1 MDAPRCA
8 LPSLVDSPPPESG
21 PSERPP
27 RPASPAVD
35 TSTPIGRAVAGF
47 YLAFEAVDD
56 SDRIRQT
63 ANRLG
68 RQHAPE
74 SDSRQKYLALAH
86 GITHVETVRRHAHHT
101 LREIANTAARTAE
114 RLTQD
119 AANLPSDIN
128 DAIDAAV
135 RRESI
140 AVCDRAVQMINGQ
153 TRLVLD
159 LDEVTTAITVDDWL
173 ASHGLA
179 G

>member
-1 MDAPRCA
+1 MDVPRCA
-8 LPSLVDSPPPESG
+8 LPSLVDSSMPESA
-21 PSERPP
+21 PSQRPA

-35 TSTPIGRAVAGF
+35 TSTPVGRAVAGF

-56 SDRIRQT
+56 SDRIRE
-63 ANRLG
+63 AADRLG

-86 GITHVETVRRHAHHT
+86 GVANVEKIRRHAQRT
-101 LREIANTAARTAE
+101 LREIATTATRTAE
-114 RLTQD
+114 RLTED
-119 AANLPSDIN
+119 SADLPSDIS

-140 AVCDRAVQMINGQ
+140 AVCERAVHMINEQ
-153 TRLVLD
+153 TRVVLD
-159 LDEVTTAITVDDWL
+159 LDEVTATITVDDWL
-173 ASHGLA
+173 ASHGLT

>member
-1 MDAPRCA
+1 MDVPRCA
-8 LPSLVDSPPPESG
+8 LPSLVDSALPESA
-21 PSERPP
+21 PSQRPP

-56 SDRIRQT
+56 SDRIREA

-68 RQHAPE
+68 QQHPPE
-74 SDSRQKYLALAH
+74 SDARQKYLALAH
-86 GITHVETVRRHAHHT
+86 GISHVEAIRRHAHHT
-101 LREIANTAARTAE
+101 LREIATTAARTAE

-119 AANLPSDIN
+119 SANLPSEIN

-140 AVCDRAVQMINGQ
+140 AVCDRAVQMINSQ
-153 TRLVLD
+153 TRLVLN
-159 LDEVTTAITVDDWL
+159 LDEVTATITVDEWL
-173 ASHGLA
+173 TSHGLT